1 MYNEE
6 RKELM
11 DEGYTEALDACKL
24 MVENKLNGLL
34 EKCRTPETD
43 RKYSLFQAQIE
54 MVDVFNSIKKE
65 MDEL

>member
-34 EKCRTPETD
+34 KKCRTPETD
-43 RKYSLFQAQIE
+43 RKYSLFQAQIVILNE
-54 MVDVFNSIKKE
+54 LEKE

>member
-1 MYNEE
+1 MYNED

-24 MVENKLNGLL
+24 MVEKKVNDLLTKCQMPSENNALL
-34 EKCRTPETD
+34 E
-43 RKYSLFQAQIE
+43 AQIVILNE
-54 MVDVFNSIKKE
+54 LEKE